1 MRASVPD
8 RAHLV
13 LLRQL
18 GPVVLS
24 GNTLVVRLADSL
36 EREVYRR
43 IAGTRDFYERIPP
56 RPFGPLA
63 SGG

>member
-43 IAGTRDFYERIPP
+43 IPGTDTYERIPP

-63 SGG
+63 TGG